1 MSKKKRKTRAEPINP
16 MVAWYAD
23 TGDGLCV
30 PGYVRLSDNPEV
42 HMGIERI
49 ADLVAGMTIHLMQN
63 TSKGDVRVVNELSK
77 KVDIHPCEHMTRQM
91 WMHWIVK
98 VMLLEGNAFV
108 LPVHDRAGM
117 LLDLKPLPNASILTD
132 PTSAPYRVRYGQKEY
147 DPDELLHFR
156 ANPRTDNPWV
166 GESYRVVLRDIIQ
179 NLKQATATTKDFMSS
194 KVIPSLIVKVDSLT
208 AELASEEGR
217 DGVYEKFLQSSRAGR
232 PWIIPAELLEVQQ
245 VKPLTLNDIAIKD
258 TIELDKRTVAGI
270 LGIPAF
276 LLGVGEYDDAEYN
289 NFIRTKIRTI
299 AKGIEQELT
308 RQLLY
313 SPEMYWKFNMRSI
326 YAYGLKDM
334 ASVYTNLFVRG
345 IVTGNEVR
353 DALSMSPMDGLDELV
368 ILENYIP
375 LDAIGDQEKIGGGG
389 DANEN

>member
-1 MSKKKRKTRAEPINP
+1 MT
-16 MVAWYAD
+16 AWYVD
-23 TGDGLCV
+23 TGDGMCV
-30 PGYVRLSDNPEV
+30 PGYIRLSDNPEV

-49 ADLVAGMTIHLMQN
+49 AELIANMTIHLMQN
-63 TSKGDVRVVNELSK
+63 TSKGDVRITNELSK
-77 KVDIHPCEHMTRQM
+77 KVDIYPCEHMTRQT
-91 WMHWIVK
+91 WMQWIVK
-98 VMLLEGNAFV
+98 TMLLDGNAFV
-108 LPVHDRAGM
+108 LPIHDRQGI
-117 LLDLKPLPNASILTD
+117 LQDLKPLPNAYF
-132 PTSAPYRVRYGQKEY
+132 TSSTPDGVPYAVRYGSKEY
-147 DPDELLHFR
+147 TPDELLHFR
-156 ANPRTDNPWV
+156 VNPRTDNPWV
-166 GESYRVVLRDIIQ
+166 GQSYRVVLKDIIQ

-217 DGVYEKFLQSSRAGR
+217 DNVYDKFVQTSRAGQ
-232 PWIIPAELLEVQQ
+232 PWIIPAELLDVQQ

-276 LLGVGEYDDAEYN
+276 LLGVGDYDDAEYN
-289 NFIRTKIRTI
+289 NFIRTRIRTI

-313 SPEMYWKFNMRSI
+313 SPDLYWKFNMRSI
-326 YAYGLKDM
+326 YAYGLQEM
-334 ASVYTNLFVRG
+334 ANVYTNLFVRG

-353 DALSMSPMDGLDELV
+353 DAISMSPMDGLDELV

-375 LDAIGDQEKIGGGG
+375 LDKIANQEKLTGGGEVE
-389 DANEN
+389 NEN

>member
-1 MSKKKRKTRAEPINP
+1 MT
-16 MVAWYAD
+16 AWYVD
-23 TGDGLCV
+23 TGDGMCV
-30 PGYVRLSDNPEV
+30 PGYIRLSDNPEV

-49 ADLVAGMTIHLMQN
+49 AELIANMTIHLMQN
-63 TSKGDVRVVNELSK
+63 TSKGDVRITNELSK
-77 KVDIHPCEHMTRQM
+77 KVDIYPCEHMTRQT
-91 WMHWIVK
+91 WMQWIVK
-98 VMLLEGNAFV
+98 TMLLDGNAFV
-108 LPVHDRAGM
+108 LPIHDRQGI
-117 LLDLKPLPNASILTD
+117 LQDLKPLPNASFTS
-132 PTSAPYRVRYGQKEY
+132 PTPDGVPYAVRYGSKEY
-147 DPDELLHFR
+147 TPDEVLHFR
-156 ANPRTDNPWV
+156 VNPRTDNPWV
-166 GESYRVVLRDIIQ
+166 GQSYRVVLKDIIQ

-217 DGVYEKFLQSSRAGR
+217 DNVYDKFVQTSRAGQ
-232 PWIIPAELLEVQQ
+232 PWIIPAELLDVQQ

-276 LLGVGEYDDAEYN
+276 LLGVGDYDDAEYN
-289 NFIRTKIRTI
+289 NFIRTRIRTI

-313 SPEMYWKFNMRSI
+313 SPDLYWKFNMRSI
-326 YAYGLKDM
+326 YAYGLQEM
-334 ASVYTNLFVRG
+334 ANVYTNLFVRG
-345 IVTGNEVR
+345 IITGNEVR

-375 LDAIGDQEKIGGGG
+375 LDKIANQEKLTGGGKVE
-389 DANEN
+389 NEN